1 MGGQTRRRVASIPE
15 RRIVIRPAR
24 AEEAGLLTDLSLRS
38 KAVWGYD
45 AAFLAR
51 CRAAMTVKV
60 EAILTRPHYVAEIEG
75 AVVGFYGFEPEVDG
89 IGLDYLFVAPEA
101 IGGGVGRA
109 LWAHAVAVA
118 AALGHENLIVVSDPN
133 AEGFYRRMGAR
144 PVGARPSDLEPGRL
158 LPLLRYP
165 LGGAT

>member
-1 MGGQTRRRVASIPE
+1 MGGQTQGQVASIPE
-15 RRIVIRPAR
+15 RRLAIRPAR
-24 AEEAGLLTDLSLRS
+24 ADEAGLLTDLSLRS

-60 EAILTRPHYVAEIEG
+60 EAILTRPHYVAELDG
-75 AVVGFYGFEPEVDG
+75 AVVGFYGFEPEAHG

-101 IGGGVGRA
+101 IGVGVGRV
-109 LWAHAVAVA
+109 LWEHAVETAR
-118 AALGHENLIVVSDPN
+118 ALGHENLIVVSDPN

-144 PVGARPSDLEPGRL
+144 PIGARPSDLEPGRL

-165 LGGAT
+165 LARST

>member
-1 MGGQTRRRVASIPE
+1 MGGQSRWQVASIPQ

-24 AEEAGLLTDLSLRS
+24 AEEAALLTDLALRS

-45 AAFLAR
+45 SAFLAR
-51 CRAAMTVKV
+51 CQAAMTVKV

-75 AVVGFYGFEPEVDG
+75 AVVGFYGFEPEADG

-144 PVGARPSDLEPGRL
+144 PIGARPSDLEPGRL